1 MTHIL
6 IKSFN
11 RPYYLD
17 RSLQSIKRFVRG
29 NYKIIVLDDGTPKKY
44 LDKIKA
50 KHPEAEIRLSAQHDF
65 KVESICEN
73 LEKGKEINGFKIP
86 VSLWYKAVEE
96 ASDYV
101 LVTEDDVWFT
111 EGMDIDLMVA
121 EMKNHAVDLLK
132 IGQLRKAE
140 NKQKRISE
148 NIISEIPEKLLT
160 FPPMLMDWFMY
171 NKFKFFSIL
180 YRLGLADN
188 QTKREYWKLNSIL
201 MGLWRKEY
209 WLWVWKDSKE
219 KVDEKLQLRNA
230 ALWYRKNKANK
241 NMIGRTS
248 VNHLKTTFQ
257 SSASNSYHKYGVD
270 FDVNY
275 FNFLINE
282 AWYKNEFD
290 GCQNFPNDFSL
301 EYFDSFLDDKINK
314 DEFHQWV
321 EKFKNQYRKTG
332 VETD

>member
-17 RSLQSIKRFVRG
+17 RSLQSIKWFVKG
-29 NYKIIVLDDGTPKKY
+29 NYKIIILDDGTPQKY
-44 LDKIKA
+44 LNKIKTR
-50 KHPEAEIRLSAQHDF
+50 HPEAEIRLSAQHDF
-65 KVESICEN
+65 KVKLISEN
-73 LEKGKEINGFKIP
+73 LENGREINGFQIP

-96 ASDYV
+96 ASNYV

-111 EGMDIDLMVA
+111 ENMDIDLMVS
-121 EMKNHAVDLLK
+121 EMKNHAVNLLK
-132 IGQLRKAE
+132 IGQLRKTG
-140 NKQKRISE
+140 NDQNRISE
-148 NIISEIPEKLLT
+148 NIFSETPEKLMT

-180 YRLGLADN
+180 YRLGLVDN

-201 MGLWRKEY
+201 MGLWQKEY
-209 WLWVWKDSKE
+209 WLWVWKDAE
-219 KVDEKLQLRNA
+219 NKVDEKLQLRNA
-230 ALWYRKNKANK
+230 ALWYRKNKLNK
-241 NMIGRTS
+241 NMIGQTS

-257 SSASNSYHKYGVD
+257 SSATNSYHKYGVD

-282 AWYKNEFD
+282 AWYNNEFD
-290 GCQNFPNDFSL
+290 SFQNFPNDFSL
-301 EYFDSFLDDKINK
+301 EYFDSFLDDNINK

>member
-11 RPYYLD
+11 RPFYLD
-17 RSLQSIKRFVRG
+17 RCLQSIKRFVKG
-29 NYKIIVLDDGTPKKY
+29 DYKIIVLDDGTPLKY
-44 LDKIKA
+44 LDKIRT
-50 KHPEAEIRLSAQHDF
+50 KHTEVIIRLSEQHDF
-65 KVESICEN
+65 KVQSIKEN
-73 LEKGKEINGFKIP
+73 LESGKEIDGFLIP
-86 VSLWYKAVEE
+86 TQLWYNAVKE

-101 LVTEDDVWFT
+101 LMIEDDVWFV
-111 EGMDIDLMVA
+111 ESMDIELMIT
-121 EMKNHAVDLLK
+121 EMKTRNVDLLK
-132 IGQLRKAE
+132 VGQLRKPE
-140 NKQKRISE
+140 HHQNQISE
-148 NIISEIPEKLLT
+148 NIYSETPKKLWT
-160 FPPMLMDWFMY
+160 APPMLMDWFMY
-171 NKFKFFSIL
+171 NKFKFFSIM
-180 YRLGLADN
+180 YRLGWVDN
-188 QTKREYWKLNSIL
+188 LTKREYWKLNSIL

-209 WLWVWKDSKE
+209 WLWVWKDAKN
-219 KVDEKLQLRNA
+219 KVDENMQLRNA
-230 ALWYRKNKANK
+230 ALWYRKNKTNK

-257 SSASNSYHKYGVD
+257 SSATNSYHKYGVE

-290 GCQNFPNDFSL
+290 TCQNFPNDFSL
-301 EYFDSFLDDKINK
+301 EYFESFLDDKINK
-314 DEFHQWV
+314 NEFHQWV

>member
-1 MTHIL
+1 V
-6 IKSFN
+6 K
-11 RPYYLD
+11 
-17 RSLQSIKRFVRG
+17 G
-29 NYKIIVLDDGTPKKY
+29 NYKIIILDDGTPQKY
-44 LDKIKA
+44 LNKIKTR
-50 KHPEAEIRLSAQHDF
+50 HPEAEIRLSAQHDF
-65 KVESICEN
+65 KVKLISEN
-73 LEKGKEINGFKIP
+73 LENGREINGFQIP

-96 ASDYV
+96 ASNYV

-111 EGMDIDLMVA
+111 ENMDIDLMVS
-121 EMKNHAVDLLK
+121 EMKNHAVNLLK
-132 IGQLRKAE
+132 IGQLRKTG
-140 NKQKRISE
+140 NDQNRISE
-148 NIISEIPEKLLT
+148 NIFSETPEKLMT

-180 YRLGLADN
+180 YRLGLVDN

-201 MGLWRKEY
+201 MGLWQKEY
-209 WLWVWKDSKE
+209 WLWVWKDAE
-219 KVDEKLQLRNA
+219 NKVDEKLQLRNA

-241 NMIGRTS
+241 NMIGQTS

-257 SSASNSYHKYGVD
+257 SSATNSYHKYGVD

-282 AWYKNEFD
+282 AWYNNEFD
-290 GCQNFPNDFSL
+290 SFQNFPNDFSL
-301 EYFDSFLDDKINK
+301 EYFDSFLDDNINK

>member
-17 RSLQSIKRFVRG
+17 RNLQSIKQFVRG
-29 NYKIIVLDDGTPKKY
+29 DRKVIVLDDGTPIKY
-44 LDKIKA
+44 LDKIRT
-50 KHPEAEIRLSAQHDF
+50 KHPEAEIRLSDQHDF
-65 KVESICEN
+65 KVNSIREN
-73 LEKGKEINGFKIP
+73 LENGKEIDGFKIP
-86 VSLWYKAVEE
+86 ISLWYSAVEE

-111 EGMDIDLMVA
+111 ENMDIDLMVA

-132 IGQLRKAE
+132 IGQLRKAD
-140 NKQKRISE
+140 NKQNQITE
-148 NIISEIPEKLLT
+148 NIFSETPDKLLT

-180 YRLGLADN
+180 YRLGLANN
-188 QTKREYWKLNSIL
+188 QTKRKYWELNSIL
-201 MGLWRKEY
+201 MGLWQKEY
-209 WLWVWKDSKE
+209 WLWVWKDAKN

-257 SSASNSYHKYGVD
+257 SSATNSYHKYDID

-282 AWYKNEFD
+282 AWYNNEFD
-290 GCQNFPNDFSL
+290 SFQNFPNDFSL
-301 EYFDSFLDDKINK
+301 EYFDSFLDEKINK
-314 DEFHQWV
+314 DKFHQWV

>member
-11 RPYYLD
+11 RPFYLD
-17 RSLQSIKRFVRG
+17 RCLQSIKRFVKG
-29 NYKIIVLDDGTPKKY
+29 DYKIIVLDDGTPLKY
-44 LDKIKA
+44 LDKIRTKYT
-50 KHPEAEIRLSAQHDF
+50 EVIIRLSEQHDF
-65 KVESICEN
+65 KVQSIKEN
-73 LEKGKEINGFKIP
+73 LESGKEIDGFLIP
-86 VSLWYKAVEE
+86 TQLWYNAVKE

-101 LVTEDDVWFT
+101 LMIEDDVWFV
-111 EGMDIDLMVA
+111 ESMDIELMIT
-121 EMKNHAVDLLK
+121 EMKTRNVDLLK
-132 IGQLRKAE
+132 VGQLRKPE
-140 NKQKRISE
+140 HHQNQISE
-148 NIISEIPEKLLT
+148 NIYSETPKKLWT
-160 FPPMLMDWFMY
+160 APPMLMDWFMY
-171 NKFKFFSIL
+171 NKFKFFSIM
-180 YRLGLADN
+180 YRLGWVDN
-188 QTKREYWKLNSIL
+188 LTKREYWKLNSIL

-209 WLWVWKDSKE
+209 WLWVWKDAKN
-219 KVDEKLQLRNA
+219 KVDENMQLRNA
-230 ALWYRKNKANK
+230 ALWYRKNKTNK

-257 SSASNSYHKYGVD
+257 SSATNSYHKYGVE

-290 GCQNFPNDFSL
+290 TCQNFPNDFSL
-301 EYFDSFLDDKINK
+301 EYFESFLDDKINK
-314 DEFHQWV
+314 NEFHQWV

>member
-11 RPYYLD
+11 RPFYLD
-17 RSLQSIKRFVRG
+17 RCLQSIKRFVKG
-29 NYKIIVLDDGTPKKY
+29 DYKIIVLDDGTPLKY
-44 LDKIKA
+44 LDKIRT
-50 KHPEAEIRLSAQHDF
+50 KHTEVIIRLSEQHDF
-65 KVESICEN
+65 KVQSIKEN
-73 LEKGKEINGFKIP
+73 LESGKEIDGFLIP
-86 VSLWYKAVEE
+86 TQLWYNAVKE

-101 LVTEDDVWFT
+101 LMIEDDVWFV
-111 EGMDIDLMVA
+111 ESMDIELMIT
-121 EMKNHAVDLLK
+121 EMKTRNVDLLK
-132 IGQLRKAE
+132 VGQLRKPE
-140 NKQKRISE
+140 HHQNQISE
-148 NIISEIPEKLLT
+148 NIYSETPKKLWT
-160 FPPMLMDWFMY
+160 APPMLMDWFMY
-171 NKFKFFSIL
+171 NKFKFFSMM
-180 YRLGLADN
+180 YRLGWVDN
-188 QTKREYWKLNSIL
+188 LTKREYWKLNSIL

-209 WLWVWKDSKE
+209 WLWVWKDAKN
-219 KVDEKLQLRNA
+219 KVDENMQLRNA
-230 ALWYRKNKANK
+230 ALWYRKNKTNK

-257 SSASNSYHKYGVD
+257 SSATNSYHKYGVE

-290 GCQNFPNDFSL
+290 TCQNFPNDFSL
-301 EYFDSFLDDKINK
+301 EYFESFLDDKINK
-314 DEFHQWV
+314 NEFHQWV

>member
-17 RSLQSIKRFVRG
+17 RSLQSIKWFVKG
-29 NYKIIVLDDGTPKKY
+29 NYKIIILDDGTPQKY
-44 LDKIKA
+44 LNKIKTR
-50 KHPEAEIRLSAQHDF
+50 HPEAEIRLSAQHDF
-65 KVESICEN
+65 KVKLISEN
-73 LEKGKEINGFKIP
+73 LENGREINGFQIP

-96 ASDYV
+96 ASNYV

-111 EGMDIDLMVA
+111 KNMDIDLMVS
-121 EMKNHAVDLLK
+121 EMKNHAVNLLK
-132 IGQLRKAE
+132 IGQLRKTG
-140 NKQKRISE
+140 NDQNRISE
-148 NIISEIPEKLLT
+148 NIFSETPEKLMT

-180 YRLGLADN
+180 YRLGLVDN

-201 MGLWRKEY
+201 MGLWQKEY
-209 WLWVWKDSKE
+209 WLWVWKDAE
-219 KVDEKLQLRNA
+219 NKVDENLQLRNA
-230 ALWYRKNKANK
+230 ALWYRKNKLNK
-241 NMIGRTS
+241 NMIGQTS

-257 SSASNSYHKYGVD
+257 SSATNSYHKYGVD

-282 AWYKNEFD
+282 AWYNNEFD
-290 GCQNFPNDFSL
+290 SFQNFPNDFSL
-301 EYFDSFLDDKINK
+301 EYFDSFLDDNINK